1 MLRIFAV
8 ALVCAASSVG
18 CSSAMKTG
26 GPLARSGGGMNSLQC
41 AQQAPRPDIQRT
53 ACHQPVGVMDLP
65 AGDGCGRGCGS
76 MGCFGPGGQHM
87 VDGCVSC
94 IADCHNGCCGGGCAD
109 GSCGMGPGHGRVIGH
124 PGHCICGNTGRCAC
138 CQKMKAMGLAAA
150 DMALD
155 PRACMTDA
163 AYNFNPGPPSA
174 QTAYPYYT
182 TRGPR
187 DFLMANP
194 PSIGPY

>member
-1 MLRIFAV
+1 MTRIFAV
-8 ALVCAASSVG
+8 ALLCAASSVG
-18 CSSAMKTG
+18 CSSAMKSS
-26 GPLARSGGGMNSLQC
+26 GPLARSGGGMTSLQ
-41 AQQAPRPDIQRT
+41 AAAQAPRPDIQRT
-53 ACHQPVGVMDLP
+53 AHHQPVGIMDLP
-65 AGDGCGRGCGS
+65 SAEGCGPGCGS
-76 MGCFGPGGQHM
+76 MGYLGPGGHHM
-87 VDGCVSC
+87 VEGCVSC
-94 IADCHNGCCGGGCAD
+94 IADCQGGCCGDGRGYGAGAHGGRGGA
-109 GSCGMGPGHGRVIGH
+109 IGH
-124 PGHCICGNTGRCAC
+124 PGRCICGNMGRCAC
-138 CQKMKAMGLAAA
+138 CQKMRAIGHAAA

-187 DFLMANP
+187 DFLNPNP